1 MIFISYFWWI
11 QFYTMKLH
19 RFSLLMVVLGGSVF
33 AQTQKFTM
41 AEAVNGL
48 RTNLAVKNISQFSW
62 SGDGK
67 SYIQA
72 VKGGYLITDLKTTKQ
87 DTLVSLT
94 QLNKSFSDKKLKAV
108 PQIKFISKSQ
118 GYFNANDQM
127 IWVDK
132 TGSDWKVKSSASL
145 DENAAN
151 VKMFGDNQT
160 FAYTV
165 KNNLFV
171 NKNGKA
177 VAVTN
182 DSNENILN
190 GAANV
195 HRNEFGIDT
204 GIFPAPNS
212 ESVAFYR
219 MDQTMVAD
227 YPVIDWS
234 VTPAVNHNIKYPMA
248 GQKSHEVTLGV
259 YNIKNQS
266 TTFLKVEGEKDQYLT
281 AITWSP
287 DSKYIFVGVLN
298 RGQNHMKMNQY
309 DAATGNLVKTLFEES
324 DSKYVEPQHPLTFFP
339 NSNTDFI
346 WQSQRTGYNH
356 LFHYNLEKGLVAQ
369 ITKGDWLVTEI
380 LGFNEKKKEIFFTS
394 TKETPLEKHLYKI
407 NWTNFKMER
416 LDNAEGVHT
425 GILSSDGNHL
435 YDIYSNANT
444 PKVANI
450 INTNTLKF
458 ENILTAENT
467 LKNYQRPEIKNVNLK
482 ADDGTPLYGKII
494 LPTNFDPNKKYPVIV
509 YLYNGP
515 HLQLVANTFPASGN
529 LWYEYMAQNGY
540 IIFTMDGRG
549 SSNRG
554 MKFEQAV
561 FRNLG
566 TVEMSDQMKGVDY
579 LKSLPYVNSE
589 KMGIHGWSFGGFM
602 TTSFMLRQPDVFKVG
617 VAGGPVIDWSM
628 YEIMYGERYMD
639 IPQENPQGYATANLL
654 DKVQNL
660 KGKLL
665 MIHGAQDDVVV
676 WQHSIKFI
684 KSAVDNGV
692 QLDYF
697 VYPGHPH
704 NVIGKDRVHLMQK
717 VTDYF
722 DQNLKK

>member
-1 MIFISYFWWI
+1 
-11 QFYTMKLH
+11 MKLH
-19 RFSLLMVVLGGSVF
+19 KLSLLMVVLGGSVF

-48 RTNLAVKNISQFSW
+48 RTNLAVKNITQFSW
-62 SGDGK
+62 SADGK
-67 SYIQA
+67 SYIQG
-72 VKGGYLITDLKTTKQ
+72 VKGGYMITDLKTNKQ
-87 DTLVSLT
+87 DTLISLS
-94 QLNKSFSDKKLKAV
+94 QLNKHISDKKLDV
-108 PQIKFISKSQ
+108 FPQMKFISSSQ
-118 GYFNANDQM
+118 AYFNANDHLF
-127 IWVDK
+127 WVEK
-132 TGSDWKVKSSASL
+132 SGNDWRIKNSAALEENSSNIKV
-145 DENAAN
+145 
-151 VKMFGDNQT
+151 FGDNQT
-160 FAYTV
+160 LAYTV
-165 KNNLFV
+165 KNNLYIS
-171 NKNGKA
+171 KDGKS

-182 DSNENILN
+182 DSDENIIN
-190 GAANV
+190 GQAV

-204 GIFPAPNS
+204 GIFPSPDS
-212 ESVAFYR
+212 ENVAFYR
-219 MDQTMVAD
+219 MDQTMVAN

-248 GQKSHEVTLGV
+248 GQTSHEVTLGV

-266 TTFLKVEGEKDQYLT
+266 TVFLKTEGEKDQYLT
-281 AITWSP
+281 AVTWSP

-298 RGQNHMKMNQY
+298 RGQNHLKMNQY
-309 DAATGNLVKTLFEES
+309 DAATGNLVKTLFEET
-324 DSKYVEPQHPLTFFP
+324 DSKYVEPQHPLVFFP
-339 NSNTDFI
+339 NSTTDFI

-356 LFHYNLEKGLVAQ
+356 LFHYNLEKGLISQ
-369 ITKGDWLVTEI
+369 ITKGDWLVTDI
-380 LGFNEKKKEIFFTS
+380 LGFNEKKKEIYFAS
-394 TKETPLEKHLYKI
+394 TKETPLERHLYKI
-407 NWTNFKMER
+407 NWTNFKMQR
-416 LDNAEGVHT
+416 LDDAEGMHS
-425 GILSSDGNHL
+425 GILSNDGNYV
-435 YDIYSNANT
+435 YDMYSNANT
-444 PKVANI
+444 PRVANI
-450 INTNTLKF
+450 INTNTLKDD
-458 ENILTAENT
+458 NILTAENP

-494 LPTNFDPNKKYPVIV
+494 LPTNFDPDKKYPVIV

-515 HLQLVANTFPASGN
+515 HLQLVTNTFPASGN
-529 LWYEYMAQNGY
+529 LWYEYMTQNGY

-566 TVEMSDQMKGVDY
+566 TTEMNDQMKGVDY
-579 LKSLPYVNSE
+579 LKSLPYVDAE

-602 TTSFMLRQPDVFKVG
+602 TTSFMLRHPEVFKVG
-617 VAGGPVIDWSM
+617 VAGGPVIDWKM

-639 IPQENPQGYATANLL
+639 TPQENPQGYATANLL

-676 WQHSIKFI
+676 WQHSVKFI

-717 VTDYF
+717 ITDYF

>member
-1 MIFISYFWWI
+1 MV
-11 QFYTMKLH
+11 
-19 RFSLLMVVLGGSVF
+19 LLGSSAF

-72 VKGGYLITDLKTTKQ
+72 VKGGYLVTDLKTNKQ

-94 QLNKSFSDKKLKAV
+94 QLKRNLADNTLKAV
-108 PQIKFISKSQ
+108 PQIKFISNSK
-118 GYFNANDQM
+118 GYFNSAGKMTWIEKSGN
-127 IWVDK
+127 
-132 TGSDWKVKSSASL
+132 DWKIKDQIAI
-145 DENAAN
+145 DENASDL
-151 VKMFGDNQT
+151 KLFGDNQT
-160 FAYTV
+160 FAFTV
-165 KNNLFV
+165 KNNLFI
-171 NKNGKA
+171 NKNGKTI
-177 VAVTN
+177 AVTN
-182 DSNENILN
+182 DTDENILN
-190 GAANV
+190 GASNV

-227 YPVIDWS
+227 YPIIDWS

-248 GQKSHEVTLGV
+248 GQTSHQVTLGV
-259 YNIKNQS
+259 FNIKSQS
-266 TTFLKVEGEKDQYLT
+266 TTFLKIEGEKDQYLT
-281 AITWSP
+281 AVTWSP

-298 RGQNHMKMNQY
+298 RGQNHLTMNQY
-309 DAATGNLVKTLFEES
+309 DAATGNFVKTLFEETS
-324 DSKYVEPQHPLTFFP
+324 DKYVEPQHPLIFFP

-356 LFHYNLEKGLVAQ
+356 LFHYSLEKGLVAQ
-369 ITKGDWLVTEI
+369 ITKGDWLVTDI
-380 LGFNEKKKEIFFTS
+380 LGFNEKKKEIYFAS
-394 TKETPLEKHLYKI
+394 TKETPLEKHLYRI
-407 NWTNFKMER
+407 NWINFKMQR
-416 LDNAEGVHT
+416 LDNADGIHT

-444 PKVANI
+444 PRVANI
-450 INTNTLKF
+450 INTNNLKS
-458 ENILTAENT
+458 NTILTAENP
-467 LKNYQRPEIKNVNLK
+467 LKNYQRPEIKNVTLK
-482 ADDGTPLYGKII
+482 ADDGTLLYGKII
-494 LPTNFDPNKKYPVIV
+494 LPTNFDASKKYPVIV

-515 HLQLVANTFPASGN
+515 HLQLITNSFPASGN

-549 SSNRG
+549 SANRG
-554 MKFEQAV
+554 LKFEQAV

-566 TVEMSDQMKGVDY
+566 TTEMNDQMKGVDY
-579 LKSLPYVNSE
+579 LKSLPYVDSE
-589 KMGIHGWSFGGFM
+589 RMGIHGWSFGGFM
-602 TTSFMLRQPDVFKVG
+602 TTSFMLRHPEVFKVG

-639 IPQENPQGYATANLL
+639 TPQENPQGYAKANLL

-676 WQHSIKFI
+676 WQHSVKFI

-692 QLDYF
+692 QVDYF

-722 DQNLKK
+722 DLYLKK

>member
-1 MIFISYFWWI
+1 M
-11 QFYTMKLH
+11 ML
-19 RFSLLMVVLGGSVF
+19 VLGGSAM

-48 RTNLAVKNISQFSW
+48 RSNLAVKNISQFSW
-62 SGDGK
+62 SDDGK

-72 VKGGYLITDLKTTKQ
+72 VKGGYLITSLKTNKQ
-87 DTLVSLT
+87 DTLVSLS
-94 QLNKSFSDKKLKAV
+94 QLNKNLADNKFKAV
-108 PQIKFISKSQ
+108 PKIKFTGNSK
-118 GYFNANDQM
+118 GYFSANGQM
-127 IWVDK
+127 MWVEK
-132 TGSDWKVKSSASL
+132 SGNDWKVKNSIAM
-145 DENAAN
+145 DKEAAN
-151 VKMFGDNQT
+151 MKVFSDGQT
-160 FAYTV
+160 FAFTV

-171 NKNGKA
+171 SKNGKTI
-177 VAVTN
+177 AVTK
-182 DSNENILN
+182 DTDENILN
-190 GAANV
+190 GASNV

-227 YPVIDWS
+227 YPIIDWS

-248 GQKSHEVTLGV
+248 GQTSHQVTLGV
-259 YNIKNQS
+259 FNIKTQS
-266 TTFLKVEGEKDQYLT
+266 TAFLNIEGEKDQYLT
-281 AITWSP
+281 AVTWSP

-298 RGQNHMKMNQY
+298 RGQNHLKMNQY
-309 DAATGNLVKTLFEES
+309 DAVTGNLVKTLFEETS
-324 DSKYVEPQHPLTFFP
+324 EKYVEPQHPLTFFP

-356 LFHYNLEKGLVAQ
+356 LFHYSLEKGLVAQ
-369 ITKGDWLVTEI
+369 ITKGDWLVSDI
-380 LGFNEKKKEIFFTS
+380 LGFNEKKKEIYFTS
-394 TKETPLEKHLYKI
+394 TKETPLEKHLYRI
-407 NWTNFKMER
+407 NWANFKMQR
-416 LDNAEGVHT
+416 LDNAAGMHT
-425 GILSSDGNHL
+425 GVLSSDGNYL
-435 YDIYSNANT
+435 YDIYSNENM
-444 PKVANI
+444 PRVVNI
-450 INTNTLKF
+450 INTNTLKTS
-458 ENILTAENT
+458 NLLTAENP

-482 ADDGTPLYGKII
+482 ADDGTLLYGKII

-515 HLQLVANTFPASGN
+515 HLQLVTNTFPASGN
-529 LWYEYMAQNGY
+529 LWYEYMAQKGY

-554 MKFEQAV
+554 LKFEQAV

-566 TVEMSDQMKGVDY
+566 TAEMSDQMKGVDY
-579 LKSLPYVNSE
+579 LKSLPYVDAE
-589 KMGIHGWSFGGFM
+589 RMGIHGWSFGGFM
-602 TTSFMLRQPDVFKVG
+602 TTSFMLRHPEVFKVG

-639 IPQENPQGYATANLL
+639 TPQENPQGYAASNLL
-654 DKVQNL
+654 SKVQNL

-676 WQHSIKFI
+676 WQHSVKFI

-704 NVIGKDRVHLMQK
+704 NVTGKDRVHLMQK

-722 DQNLKK
+722 DQYLKK

>member
-1 MIFISYFWWI
+1 
-11 QFYTMKLH
+11 MKLH
-19 RFSLLMVVLGGSVF
+19 KFTLLMVVLGGSVF

-48 RTNLAVKNISQFSW
+48 RTNLAVKSISQFSW
-62 SGDGK
+62 SEDGK
-67 SYIQA
+67 FYIQA
-72 VKGGYLITDLKTTKQ
+72 VKGGYLITDLKTNKQ

-94 QLNKSFSDKKLKAV
+94 QLNRQFSADQLKAV
-108 PQIKFISKSQ
+108 PPIKFINSGH
-118 GYFNANDQM
+118 GYFNANDKM
-127 IWVDK
+127 YWIERS
-132 TGSDWKVKSSASL
+132 GNDWKVKNKAPL
-145 DENAAN
+145 NENASN
-151 VKMFGDNQT
+151 IKVFGDHET
-160 FAYTV
+160 LAYTV
-165 KNNLFV
+165 KNNLYI
-171 NKNGKA
+171 NRNGKS

-182 DSNENILN
+182 NSDENIIS
-190 GAANV
+190 GQAV

-204 GIFPAPNS
+204 GIFPSPNS

-234 VTPAVNHNIKYPMA
+234 VTPAINHNMKYPMA
-248 GQKSHEVTLGV
+248 GQASHQVTLGV
-259 YNIKNQS
+259 YNIKDQS

-281 AITWSP
+281 AVTWSP

-298 RGQNHMKMNQY
+298 REQNHMKMNQY
-309 DAATGNLVKTLFEES
+309 DAVTGNLVKTLFEEANE
-324 DSKYVEPQHPLTFFP
+324 KYVEPQHPLVFFP
-339 NSNTDFI
+339 KSNTDFI
-346 WQSQRTGYNH
+346 WQSQRSGYNH
-356 LFHYNLEKGLVAQ
+356 LFHYSLEKGLVAQ
-369 ITKGDWLVTEI
+369 ITKGDWLVTDI
-380 LGFNEKKKEIFFTS
+380 LGFNEKKKEIYFVS
-394 TKETPLEKHLYKI
+394 TKETPLERHLYKI
-407 NWTNFKMER
+407 NWTNFKMQR
-416 LDNAEGVHT
+416 LDDAEGVHS
-425 GILSSDGNHL
+425 GVLSNDGNYL
-435 YDIYSNANT
+435 FDMYSNANS
-444 PKVANI
+444 PRIANI
-450 INTNTLKF
+450 INTNNLKY
-458 ENILTAENT
+458 NTILTAENT

-482 ADDGTPLYGKII
+482 ADDGTPLYGKMI
-494 LPTNFDPNKKYPVIV
+494 LPTNFDANKKYPVIV

-515 HLQLVANTFPASGN
+515 HLQLITNTFPASGN

-554 MKFEQAV
+554 LKFEQAV

-566 TVEMSDQMKGVDY
+566 TTEMKDQMKGVEY
-579 LKSLPYVNSE
+579 LKSLPYVDAE
-589 KMGIHGWSFGGFM
+589 RMGIHGWSFGGFM

-617 VAGGPVIDWSM
+617 VAGGPVIDWKM

-639 IPQENPQGYATANLL
+639 TPQENPQGYATANLL

-704 NVIGKDRVHLMQK
+704 NVIGKDRVHLIQK
-717 VTDYF
+717 ITDYF
-722 DQNLKK
+722 DQFLKK

>member
-1 MIFISYFWWI
+1 
-11 QFYTMKLH
+11 MKLYKL
-19 RFSLLMVVLGGSVF
+19 SLLMLVLGGSAI

-62 SGDGK
+62 SNDGK

-72 VKGGYLITDLKTTKQ
+72 VKGGYLITDLKTNKQ

-94 QLNKSFSDKKLKAV
+94 QLNRNLADNKLKAV
-108 PQIKFISKSQ
+108 PQIKFISNSH
-118 GYFNANDQM
+118 GYYNANDKM
-127 IWVDK
+127 VWVEK
-132 TGSDWKVKSSASL
+132 SGSDWKVKNSVSIDKEAS
-145 DENAAN
+145 NMK
-151 VKMFGDNQT
+151 VFGDNQT
-160 FAYTV
+160 FAFTV

-171 NKNGKA
+171 NKNGKTI
-177 VAVTN
+177 AVTN

-227 YPVIDWS
+227 YPIIDWS

-248 GQKSHEVTLGV
+248 GQTSHQVTLGV
-259 YNIKNQS
+259 FNIKTQQ
-266 TTFLKVEGEKDQYLT
+266 TIFLNVEGEKDQYLT
-281 AITWSP
+281 AVTWSP
-287 DSKYIFVGVLN
+287 DSKYIFVAVLN
-298 RGQNHMKMNQY
+298 RCQNHMKMNQY
-309 DAATGNLVKTLFEES
+309 DAATGNLVKTLFEETS
-324 DSKYVEPQHPLTFFP
+324 DKYVEPQHPLTFFP

-356 LFHYNLEKGLVAQ
+356 LFHYNVEKGLVSQ
-369 ITKGDWLVTEI
+369 ITKGDWLVTDI
-380 LGFNEKKKEIFFTS
+380 LGFNDKKKEIYFTS

-407 NWTNFKMER
+407 NWTNFKMQR
-416 LDNAEGVHT
+416 LDNAEGVHN
-425 GILSSDGNHL
+425 GVLSSDGNYL
-435 YDIYSNANT
+435 YDSYSNANT
-444 PKVANI
+444 PRSINL
-450 INTNTLKF
+450 INTNTLKS
-458 ENILTAENT
+458 NNLLTAENT
-467 LKNYQRPEIKNVNLK
+467 LKNYQRPEIKNIELK

-494 LPTNFDPNKKYPVIV
+494 LPTNFDPNKKYPTIV

-515 HLQLVANTFPASGN
+515 HLQLITNTFPASGN

-549 SSNRG
+549 SANRG
-554 MKFEQAV
+554 LKFEQAV

-566 TVEMSDQMKGVDY
+566 TTEMNDQMKGVDY
-579 LKSLPYVNSE
+579 LKSLPYVDAQ
-589 KMGIHGWSFGGFM
+589 KLGIHGWSFGGFM
-602 TTSFMLRQPDVFKVG
+602 TTSFMLRKPDVFKVG

-639 IPQENPQGYATANLL
+639 TPQENPQGYATANLL

-676 WQHSIKFI
+676 WQHSVKFI

-717 VTDYF
+717 ITDYF

>member
-1 MIFISYFWWI
+1 M
-11 QFYTMKLH
+11 L
-19 RFSLLMVVLGGSVF
+19 VLGGSAI

-62 SGDGK
+62 TADGK

-72 VKGGYLITDLKTTKQ
+72 VKGGYLITDLKTNKQ

-94 QLNKSFSDKKLKAV
+94 QLNRSFSDAQLKAV
-108 PQIKFISKSQ
+108 PQIKFISGSS
-118 GYFNANDQM
+118 GYFNANDKM
-127 IWVDK
+127 FWIEK
-132 TGSDWKVKSSASL
+132 SGNDWKVKTAALDGNAS
-145 DENAAN
+145 N
-151 VKMFGDNQT
+151 VKVFGDNQT
-160 FAYTV
+160 FAFTV

-171 NKNGKA
+171 NKNGKT

-182 DSNENILN
+182 DSDENIIN
-190 GAANV
+190 GGATV

-212 ESVAFYR
+212 EAVAFYR

-266 TTFLKVEGEKDQYLT
+266 TTFLKIDGEKDQYLT
-281 AITWSP
+281 AVTWSP
-287 DSKYIFVGVLN
+287 DSKYIFVAVLN

-309 DAATGNLVKTLFEES
+309 DAATGNLVKTLFEETS
-324 DSKYVEPQHPLTFFP
+324 DKYVEPQHPLTFFP

-356 LFHYNLEKGLVAQ
+356 LFHYSLEKGLIAQ
-369 ITKGDWLVTEI
+369 ITKGDWLVTDI
-380 LGFNEKKKEIFFTS
+380 LGFNDKKKEIYFTS

-407 NWTNFKMER
+407 NWTNFKMQR
-416 LDNAEGVHT
+416 LDNAAGVHT
-425 GILSSDGNHL
+425 GILSSDGNYL
-435 YDIYSNANT
+435 YDTYSNAGT
-444 PKVANI
+444 PRSVNI
-450 INTNTLKF
+450 INTNTAKST
-458 ENILTAENT
+458 NILTAENT
-467 LKNYQRPEIKNVNLK
+467 LKNYQRPEIKNVELK

-494 LPTNFDPNKKYPVIV
+494 LPTDFDANKKYPVIV

-515 HLQLVANTFPASGN
+515 HLQLVTNTFPASGN

-549 SSNRG
+549 SANRG

-566 TVEMSDQMKGVDY
+566 TTEMNDQMKGVDY
-579 LKSLPYVNSE
+579 LKSLPYVDSQR
-589 KMGIHGWSFGGFM
+589 MGIHGWSFGGFM
-602 TTSFMLRQPDVFKVG
+602 TTSFMLRNPDVFKVG
-617 VAGGPVIDWSM
+617 VAGGPVIDWKM

-639 IPQENPQGYATANLL
+639 TPQENPQGYAVANLL

-722 DQNLKK
+722 DQYLKK

>member
-1 MIFISYFWWI
+1 M
-11 QFYTMKLH
+11 L
-19 RFSLLMVVLGGSVF
+19 VLGSSAW

-62 SGDGK
+62 ANDGK

-72 VKGGYLITDLKTTKQ
+72 VKGGYLITDLKTNKQ

-94 QLNKSFSDKKLKAV
+94 QLNRSLSDAKLKAV
-108 PQIKFISKSQ
+108 PQIKFIGSSN
-118 GYFNANDQM
+118 GYFSANDKM
-127 IWVDK
+127 FWIEK
-132 TGSDWKVKSSASL
+132 SGNDWKVKTAAAV
-145 DENAAN
+145 DENASN

-160 FAYTV
+160 FAFTV
-165 KNNLFV
+165 KNNLYV
-171 NKNGKA
+171 SKNGKA
-177 VAVTN
+177 LAVTN
-182 DSNENILN
+182 DADENIIN
-190 GAANV
+190 GGATV

-212 ESVAFYR
+212 EAVAFYR

-234 VTPAVNHNIKYPMA
+234 VTPAVNHNVKYPMA

-266 TTFLKVEGEKDQYLT
+266 TTFLKIEGEKDQYLT
-281 AITWSP
+281 AVTWSP

-298 RGQNHMKMNQY
+298 RGQNHVKMNQY
-309 DAATGNLVKTLFEES
+309 DAVTGNLIKTLFEETS
-324 DSKYVEPQHPLTFFP
+324 DKYVEPQHPLTFFP

-356 LFHYNLEKGLVAQ
+356 LFHYSLEKGLIAQ
-369 ITKGDWLVTEI
+369 ITKGDWLVTDI
-380 LGFNEKKKEIFFTS
+380 LGFNEKKKEIYFTS

-407 NWTNFKMER
+407 NWTNFKMQR
-416 LDNAEGVHT
+416 LDDASGVHT
-425 GILSSDGNHL
+425 GVLSSDGNYL
-435 YDIYSNANT
+435 YDIYSNAGT
-444 PKVANI
+444 PRSANI
-450 INTNTLKF
+450 INTSTTKST
-458 ENILTAENT
+458 NILTAENT
-467 LKNYQRPEIKNVNLK
+467 LKNYQRPEIKNVELK
-482 ADDGTPLYGKII
+482 ADDGTPLFGKII
-494 LPTNFDPNKKYPVIV
+494 LPTDFDANKKYPVIV

-515 HLQLVANTFPASGN
+515 HLQLITNTFPASGN

-549 SSNRG
+549 SANRG

-566 TVEMSDQMKGVDY
+566 TTEMKDQMKGVDY
-579 LKSLPYVNSE
+579 LKSLPYVDAQR
-589 KMGIHGWSFGGFM
+589 MGIHGWSFGGFM

-617 VAGGPVIDWSM
+617 VAGGPVIDWKM

-639 IPQENPQGYATANLL
+639 TPQENPQGYATANLL

-722 DQNLKK
+722 DQYLKK

>member
-1 MIFISYFWWI
+1 
-11 QFYTMKLH
+11 
-19 RFSLLMVVLGGSVF
+19 MVVLGGSVF

-62 SGDGK
+62 SADGK
-67 SYIQA
+67 SYIQG
-72 VKGGYLITDLKTTKQ
+72 VKGGYLITDLKTAKQ

-94 QLNKSFSDKKLKAV
+94 QLNKQFADNKLKST
-108 PQIKFISKSQ
+108 PNIKFTSNSQ
-118 GYFNANDQM
+118 GYFNANNTM
-127 IWVDK
+127 FWVEK
-132 TGSDWKVKSSASL
+132 SGNDWKVKSSAAL
-145 DENAAN
+145 DEKAVN
-151 VKMFGDNQT
+151 VKVFADNQT
-160 FAYTV
+160 FAYMI

-171 NKNGKA
+171 NKNGK
-177 VAVTN
+177 VIAVTN
-182 DSNENILN
+182 DTNENILN

-248 GQKSHEVTLGV
+248 GQASHQVTLGV

-281 AITWSP
+281 TITWSP

-298 RGQNHMKMNQY
+298 RGQNHLKMNQY
-309 DAATGNLVKTLFEES
+309 NAATGDLVKTLFEETN
-324 DSKYVEPQHPLTFFP
+324 DKYVEPQHPLTFFP
-339 NSNTDFI
+339 NSTTDFI

-356 LFHYNLEKGLVAQ
+356 LFHYSLEKGLVAQ
-369 ITKGDWLVTEI
+369 ITKGDWLVTDI

-407 NWTNFKMER
+407 NWTNFKLQR
-416 LDNAEGVHT
+416 LDDAEGVHT
-425 GILSSDGNHL
+425 GVLSSDGNHL
-435 YDIYSNANT
+435 YDMYSNANT
-444 PKVANI
+444 PKVVNI
-450 INTNTLKF
+450 INTNTLKSN
-458 ENILTAENT
+458 NILTSENT
-467 LKNYQRPEIKNVNLK
+467 LKNYQRPEIKNVTLK

-494 LPTNFDPNKKYPVIV
+494 LPTNFDANKKYPVIV

-540 IIFTMDGRG
+540 IVFTMDGRG

-566 TVEMSDQMKGVDY
+566 TVEMNDQMKGVDY
-579 LKSLPYVNSE
+579 LKSLPYVNAE

-639 IPQENPQGYATANLL
+639 TPQENPQGYATANLL

-676 WQHSIKFI
+676 WQHSMKFI

-722 DQNLKK
+722 DQYLKK